1 MSLRGIINTTLT
13 NSSAALSVA
22 FNDTHNSTTDGTD
35 PTTDGTD
42 PTTDGTT
49 DPYYGGSLAG
59 NIIVGII
66 VFIFVACIIQSYCR
80 GGCDSND
87 TNGARVHRA
96 RCRQAARGQG
106 AYAL

>member
-22 FNDTHNSTTDGTD
+22 FNDTHNSTTDT
-35 PTTDGTD
+35 
-42 PTTDGTT
+42 TT

-59 NIIVGII
+59 NIIVGIFI
-66 VFIFVACIIQSYCR
+66 FIFVACILQSYCR
-80 GGCDSND
+80 GGCDSNDSND

-96 RCRQAARGQG
+96 QCRRAGRGQG
-106 AYAL
+106 PYAL

>member
-22 FNDTHNSTTDGTD
+22 FNDTHNSTTDT
-35 PTTDGTD
+35 
-42 PTTDGTT
+42 TT

-66 VFIFVACIIQSYCR
+66 VFIFVACILQSYCR
-80 GGCDSND
+80 GGCDSSD

>member
-22 FNDTHNSTTDGTD
+22 FNDTHNIPNNGTDQTTDT
-35 PTTDGTD
+35 
-42 PTTDGTT
+42 TT

-66 VFIFVACIIQSYCR
+66 VFIFVACILQSYCR
-80 GGCDSND
+80 GGCDSSD